1 MGCYRNFS
9 ASGYTSHV
17 TRTLNKVCRAV
28 YHTQLRSLQDDDFE
42 DFDDDLGVQHHVN
55 FNDDFDDDLGALQ
68 CDDSTWEDLDGID
81 CHHFGHEF
89 SAGGRLFRTRSFAA
103 KYL

>member
-9 ASGYTSHV
+9 SSGYTSHV

-28 YHTQLRSLQDDDFE
+28 YHTQLRSLPDDDFD
-42 DFDDDLGVQHHVN
+42 DF
-55 FNDDFDDDLGALQ
+55 DDFDDDLSTQ
-68 CDDSTWEDLDGID
+68 HHDDFNDDEDVDGID
-81 CHHFGHEF
+81 RHHFGREL
-89 SAGGRLFRTRSFAA
+89 SPGGRLFHTRSFAA